1 MKNIGIINKLR
12 FYVDLLTLKQF
23 HFSLIS
29 PYLTYG
35 IATWGSVCNIR
46 LRNIKTK
53 QNKCVRSLF
62 FASDRDN
69 AMPYFNFFLE
79 ILTIENIYKF
89 KVALFTHKITNNA
102 ANVSTIFKGTLTLAP
117 EIHYY
122 NTRFASNLNSHRE
135 WIM

>member
-12 FYVDLLTLKQF
+12 YYVDLLTLKQF
-23 HFSLIS
+23 HFSLIY

-35 IATWGSVCNIR
+35 IASWGSVCNIR

-69 AMPYFNFFLE
+69 AILQFFLE
-79 ILTIENIYKF
+79 ILAIENIYKF
-89 KVALFTHKITNNA
+89 KAALFTHKITNNA

-135 WIM
+135 WII